1 MVYEVGFIG
10 TLCTRVKCLG
20 RGKHTLQMK
29 PAVSINPRG
38 PLLHQLSHLLK
49 GRGTSLCTESP
60 ISATCWWPAAPTS
73 LVPKELC
80 TGKNNSHLLLK
91 ARALEPHHQ
100 LQHFISERTQA
111 GNFFKFIFYFIFFA
125 MEAEGGSTPSCPPGS
140 LVHRSFLHH
149 THPTRT
155 SPCQCFSCIA
165 SRTSLPAI
173 TRKDG
178 TVFMCHAVNNSS

>member
-1 MVYEVGFIG
+1 M
-10 TLCTRVKCLG
+10 
-20 RGKHTLQMK
+20 
-29 PAVSINPRG
+29 
-38 PLLHQLSHLLK
+38 LHQFSHLLK

-60 ISATCWWPAAPTS
+60 ISATCWWPPAPTS

-100 LQHFISERTQA
+100 LQHFRKDSGRQPL
-111 GNFFKFIFYFIFFA
+111 GFFFYYYFYFLFFFA
-125 MEAEGGSTPSCPPGS
+125 MESEGGSTPSCPPGS
-140 LVHRSFLHH
+140 LVHCSFLHY

-155 SPCQCFSCIA
+155 SPYQCFSCI
-165 SRTSLPAI
+165 SSWTSLSAI
-173 TRKDG
+173 NRKGG